1 MKSTRK
7 VKLILVLSIVLLLL
21 FISISIYTSY
31 IKIKST
37 VEESIANQSVEAA
50 KSIAASFDVET
61 YKQFLQKPEK
71 NEQYWELREYLNDAR
86 EKLGAHYVYTL
97 KVDNPKFSRAMIMGM
112 PKDGPI
118 EYPIGIVC
126 TVPEKQVKI
135 AYYEGKTYVTGQIE
149 DHDYGVNYISVGA
162 PIKDEAGKIIGYIGI
177 DIGIDQ
183 LNAISAKVLE
193 NNIFI
198 LLFSGIF
205 VVIIIATFFFMQHWY
220 RKEIQKEVEE
230 TEDTYQ
236 AEIKTLIA
244 SVSSLRHDFANHVQ
258 VLHGLLLLDKSQQAL
273 EYLST
278 LSKEIHNI
286 QSINLN
292 IKHPG
297 LSVLLQTKKLSAQ
310 NQQIDMCVSV
320 SDDSFDQIK
329 TTDLIKLLS
338 NLLDNAIDASKELPE
353 DQRKISIHCQAC
365 GSQYIFKIT
374 NTGPK
379 ILNKDKI
386 FKQGYSTKREE
397 NDKKIRGQGLFI
409 VKDIVDKYN
418 GKVKI
423 SSNETETSFF
433 VEIPFK

>member
-1 MKSTRK
+1 MKNSRI
-7 VKLILVLSIVLLLL
+7 KLILALSIILLLL

-31 IKIKST
+31 IKIKTT

-61 YKQFLQKPEK
+61 YQQFLRNPVK
-71 NEQYWELREYLNDAR
+71 NEQYWEIREYLNDAR
-86 EKLGAHYVYTL
+86 EKIGALYVYTL
-97 KVDNPKFSRAMIMGM
+97 MIDNPKVSKGMIIGM
-112 PKDGPI
+112 PKDDPVL
-118 EYPIGIVC
+118 YPIGEIC
-126 TVPEKQVKI
+126 TVPEEQVKV
-135 AYYEGKTYVTGQIE
+135 AYYEGETYVTGSIE
-149 DHDYGVNYISVGA
+149 DPVYGVNYISVGA
-162 PIKDEAGKIIGYIGI
+162 PIKDEAGEVIGYIGI
-177 DIGIDQ
+177 DISAET
-183 LNAISAKVLE
+183 LNAIGTKVLE
-193 NNIFI
+193 DNIFI
-198 LLFSGIF
+198 LLFSGVF
-205 VVIIIATFFFMQHWY
+205 VLIIITTFLLMQNWY
-220 RKEIQKEVEE
+220 RKEMQKEVED

-258 VLHGLLLLDKSQQAL
+258 VLHGLLLLDKSQPAL

-292 IKHPG
+292 INHPG
-297 LSVLLQTKKLSAQ
+297 LSVLLQTKKISAQ

-320 SDDSFDQIK
+320 SDDSFDGIK

-353 DQRKISIHCQAC
+353 DQRKISIDCQSC
-365 GSQYIFKIT
+365 GNQYIFKIT

-379 ILNKDKI
+379 ILDKDKI
-386 FKQGYSTKREE
+386 LKQGYSTKRAED
-397 NDKKIRGQGLFI
+397 DKKVRGQGLFI

-418 GKVKI
+418 GNI
-423 SSNETETSFF
+423 TINSSEIETSFF